1 MFKLVLIICLFI
13 LQSCNA
19 TLLKPNMQSSLPP
32 CPKDQHSYKQN
43 CLGSFK
49 YMGGSEYIG
58 EWKNNK
64 RHGNGIFRSG
74 VLIIP
79 NRQFSY
85 MGEWQNNKRHGEGT
99 MHFGRWQTKGT
110 MHFGRWQTKGKWFQ
124 GKPYGDFIT
133 KDNFNGREKK
143 FSLEKGS
150 GRWDEFIVQY

>member
-1 MFKLVLIICLFI
+1 MFKLVLIICLLI

-19 TLLKPNMQSSLPP
+19 TVPKSQMQSSLPP
-32 CPKDQHSYKQN
+32 CPKDQYSYKQN

-64 RHGNGIFRSG
+64 RHGNGVFRSG

-79 NRQFSY
+79 NRQFSH

-99 MHFGRWQTKGT
+99 MF
-110 MHFGRWQTKGKWFQ
+110 FGRWQTKGKWDQ
-124 GKPYGDFIT
+124 GEPYGDFVT
-133 KDNFNGREKK
+133 KDNFNGKEKK
-143 FSLEKGS
+143 INLEKGS
-150 GRWDEFIVQY
+150 GRWDEFVVQY

>member
-1 MFKLVLIICLFI
+1 MFKIILIIFFFL
-13 LQSCNA
+13 LQSCNV
-19 TLLKPNMQSSLPP
+19 TIPKPQMQSSLPP
-32 CPKDQHSYKQN
+32 CPKNQHSYKQN

-49 YMGGSEYIG
+49 YIGGSEYIG

-64 RHGNGIFRSG
+64 RHGNGVFRSG

-99 MHFGRWQTKGT
+99 MHFGRSQA
-110 MHFGRWQTKGKWFQ
+110 KGKWDQ
-124 GKPYGDFIT
+124 GEPYGDFIT
-133 KDNFNGREKK
+133 KDWFNGREKK

-150 GRWDEFIVQY
+150 GRWHEFVVQY